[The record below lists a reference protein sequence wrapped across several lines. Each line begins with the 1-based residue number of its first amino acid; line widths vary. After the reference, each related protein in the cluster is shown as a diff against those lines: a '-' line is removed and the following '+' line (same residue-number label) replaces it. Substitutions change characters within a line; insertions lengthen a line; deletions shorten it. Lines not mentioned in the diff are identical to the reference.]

1 MLVTRFVFVVCLR
14 IAAIAGGLAAAGCG
28 TGSTISVP
36 EARLAPAGDAA
47 VPGRVRQAA
56 ASGSAYPTLVLQDEP
71 AVYYQ
76 LSDTALTLTDSG
88 PNHLTGMYGSGIV
101 HGAPPLTVGS
111 AGASTFPGGS
121 YNAAAYTST
130 PMSAILQPATFTIE
144 AWIKLNAYDAS
155 GQPQL
160 LVSYGRPAN
169 GSRYGL
175 LLGAANTI
183 RYEQQNTSQQTRLYT
198 YGRTMLVPGTAYHIV
213 VTSDGTNVRIYVNGA
228 LDNITLY
235 TGSPNYGDN
244 GGDGLYIGGAPGSN
258 LPTFNGEI
266 AQVSVYP
273 YALSSSQVFNH
284 YLIGELNPPLTE
296 RAEGSDAFV
305 DTIGINTHFGYNQS
319 NYWTG
324 FAGAATLLTSLG
336 VRHIRDS
343 LETPRPDPTVF
354 QRFEQLAASG
364 IHAIFITGLTDTQ
377 SDIAAAPSLVG
388 NSFEG
393 YEAPNE
399 QDDQH
404 NPNWGPEARAFQ
416 QQLYAWVKGNPA
428 TAKYPVLGPALVSG
442 ASYAEL
448 GDVSAYMD
456 YANVHTYTT
465 PYNPG
470 TPGWGEIS
478 QYGVYGSLTYAKNL
492 VKVTS
497 ENKPVIS
504 TETGFGTMPGDH
516 NMVDTRTDLRYI
528 PREFFES
535 FRNGITRTYIYEL
548 LDDGGDYAWNNFGI
562 VDTNLTPKPAYTA
575 LKSLIGVL
583 SDPGP
588 AFTTGSLTYSLG
600 GNMNNVH
607 HLLMQKRNG
616 SFIVALWLEI
626 LDADPVTGA
635 DIVAPPQAVTI
646 TTASHFTSATL
657 GSLNSASGAL
667 STSSLGWSGTQT
679 TLNVTDQVSLVVLNP

>member
-1 MLVTRFVFVVCLR
+1 MLVARFVFVLCLR
-14 IAAIAGGLAAAGCG
+14 IAAIAGGLVAVGCG
-28 TGSTISVP
+28 AGSTGS
-36 EARLAPAGDAA
+36 APATQLGRASDAV
-47 VPGRVRQAA
+47 VPGRVKPAVA
-56 ASGSAYPTLVLQDEP
+56 GESAYPALVLHDTP
-71 AVYYQ
+71 AVYYE
-76 LSDTALTLTDSG
+76 LGDASSTLTDSG
-88 PNHLTGMYGSGIV
+88 PNHLGGTYGSGIV
-101 HGAPPLTVGS
+101 HGAPPLTVDC
-111 AGASTFPGGS
+111 ATASTFPGGA
-121 YNAAAYTST
+121 YNATAFTST
-130 PMSAILQPATFTIE
+130 PMSALLQPSTFSVE
-144 AWIKLNAYDAS
+144 AWVKLNAYDAT

-183 RYEQQNTSQQTRLYT
+183 RYEQQNTSQPARLYA
-198 YGRTMLVPGTAYHIV
+198 YGRTMLVPGIPYHVV
-213 VTSDGTNVRIYVNGA
+213 VTSDGTNVRIYVNGG
-228 LDNITLY
+228 LDDTVAY
-235 TGSPNYGDN
+235 AGSPNYSDN
-244 GGDGLYIGGAPGSN
+244 GGDGLFIGGAPGSN

-273 YALSSSQVFNH
+273 YALNASQVFNH
-284 YLIGELNPPLTE
+284 YVTGELDPQLTE
-296 RAEGSDAFV
+296 QAESSDAFV

-319 NYWTG
+319 TYWTE
-324 FAGAATLLTSLG
+324 FTGAAALLTSLG

-343 LETPRPDPTVF
+343 LETPRPDHTVF
-354 QRFEQLAASG
+354 QRFAQLGAAG
-364 IHAIFITGLTDTQ
+364 VHAIFITGLGDTQ
-377 SDIAAAPSLVG
+377 NDIAVAPSLVG
-388 NSFEG
+388 TSFEG

-399 QDDQH
+399 QDDR
-404 NPNWGPEARAFQ
+404 NTPNWAPQAYAFQ

-428 TAKYPVLGPALVSG
+428 TAMYPVLGPALVSG

-504 TETGFGTMPGDH
+504 TETGFGTKPGDP

-535 FRNGITRTYIYEL
+535 FLNGITRTYVYEL

-583 SDPGP
+583 TDPGP
-588 AFTTGSLTYSLG
+588 AFTTGSLTYALG
-600 GNMNNVH
+600 GDMNNVH

-616 SFIVALWLEI
+616 TYILALWLEI
-626 LDADPVTGA
+626 LDSNPVTGA
-635 DIVAPPQAVTI
+635 DIVAPSQAITL
-646 TTASHFTSATL
+646 TTAAHFTSATL
-657 GSLNSASGAL
+657 EALNSQSGAL
-667 STSSLGWSGTQT
+667 STSALSWSGTQAT
-679 TLNVTDQVSLVVLNP
+679 VNVTDQVSLVELNP